1 MEIAISKVGD
11 DIGGRTNPQREA
23 NVVTETRT
31 DRCRVDDDDDDD
43 GPFSVTA
50 ATRPRV
56 ARD

>member
-11 DIGGRTNPQREA
+11 DIGGRANPQREA

-31 DRCRVDDDDDDD
+31 DRCRVDDDDD
-43 GPFSVTA
+43 GPFSVTT